1 MLGAAAIL
9 KAGEAADV
17 VAETGG
23 AVAGAV
29 GRVSWKVARAGGGV
43 ATTIGKRTGRI
54 AGRVSFQVAV
64 AIHFKSI
71 CFFTARLYFFPA
83 ESVVWP

>member
-1 MLGAAAIL
+1 MLQRAELCTEGAPLPFVLGAAAIL

-43 ATTIGKRTGRI
+43 ATTIGKRTGRV
-54 AGRVSFQVAV
+54 AGRVSSMTTFV
-64 AIHFKSI
+64 IPF
-71 CFFTARLYFFPA
+71 
-83 ESVVWP
+83 